1 MAKSKIGE
9 DTMKRKAAFVYS
21 DALLNYH
28 FHEEHPFN
36 QKRVLLTKELLEYTN
51 TLEQSDI
58 CPPRKATEDE
68 LALFHSRD
76 YIELVKKAS
85 NGQLKENEGI
95 EYGLGT
101 EDTPIFEQMHE
112 AASYLVGGTLTAV
125 EQVLEGKAEHALH
138 LGGGLHH
145 GLQRKASGFCIYND
159 GAVAIKYI
167 RKKYG
172 LKVLYVDTDAHHG
185 DGVQWA
191 FYDDPNVCTFSIHE
205 TGRYLFPGTGEV
217 NERGIREGHGYT
229 FNLPIDAFTQDD
241 SFIEVYE
248 TALKEITEFFKPDV
262 IVTQNGAD
270 AHCFDPLTHLCGTM
284 KIYEIIP
291 MLAREMA
298 LKYADGKWIGLGGGG
313 YDMWRVAPRAWAQV
327 WHVMKTGRPAEGI
340 LPLEWVETW
349 QREAP
354 VELPKYWHDVQ
365 DAIPTIPRKEE
376 ISEKN
381 RKTLSALLNDVRR
394 NINQ

>member
-1 MAKSKIGE
+1 
-9 DTMKRKAAFVYS
+9 MKRKAAFIYS
-21 DALLNYH
+21 DALLGYH
-28 FHEEHPFN
+28 FHEDHPFN
-36 QKRVLLTKELLEYTN
+36 QKRVLLSKELLEN
-51 TLEQSDI
+51 TDALEQSEI
-58 CPPRKATEDE
+58 YPPRIATEDE

-76 YIELVKKAS
+76 YIDMVKKAS
-85 NGQLKENEGI
+85 DGLLKENEGI
-95 EYGLGT
+95 KYGLGT
-101 EDTPIFEQMHE
+101 EDTPIFNQMHE
-112 AASYLVGGTLTAV
+112 AASHLVGGTLTAV
-125 EQVLEGKAEHALH
+125 DLVLEGKTEHALH

-145 GLQRKASGFCIYND
+145 GFQNKASGFCIYND

-167 RKKYG
+167 REKYG

-217 NERGIREGHGYT
+217 NERGLKEGHGYT

-248 TALKEITEFFKPDV
+248 TALREIAEFFKPDV
-262 IVTQNGAD
+262 ILTQNGAD
-270 AHCFDPLTHLCGTM
+270 AHSFDPLTHLCATM

-298 LKYADGKWIGLGGGG
+298 LKYANGKWIALGGGG
-313 YDMWRVAPRAWAQV
+313 YDMWRVTPRAWAQV
-327 WHVMKTGRPAEGI
+327 WNVMKTGKPKQGI
-340 LPLEWVETW
+340 LSEEWLTKW
-349 QREAP
+349 QKESP

-365 DAIPTIPRKEE
+365 DAIPNIPRKAE

-381 RKTLSALLNDVRR
+381 RKTLSTLLKATK
-394 NINQ
+394 NQIKQ